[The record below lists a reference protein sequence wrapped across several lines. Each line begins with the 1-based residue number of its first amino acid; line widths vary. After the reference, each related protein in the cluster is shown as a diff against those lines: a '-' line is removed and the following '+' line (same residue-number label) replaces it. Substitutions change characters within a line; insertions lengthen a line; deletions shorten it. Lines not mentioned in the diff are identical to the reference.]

1 MHLDYST
8 NKLIYLVNELHLIT
22 TRTYHHE
29 NDFINLFF
37 SITILK
43 RLKIMLA
50 RVLVDVAYRRLIF
63 LSCFQ

>member
-22 TRTYHHE
+22 TRTCHHD
-29 NDFINLFF
+29 NVFINLFF